1 MSTFTVIP
9 DHVFTELNKPLEDEI
24 IALKNDVL
32 KLVENTDR
40 LEQLILNLNYKVKRD
55 HEKFRFQINE
65 IFLCLEQE

>member
-65 IFLCLEQE
+65 IFICLEQE

>member
-32 KLVENTDR
+32 KLVENVDI

>member
-32 KLVENTDR
+32 KLVENVDR

-65 IFLCLEQE
+65 IFICLEQE